1 MTFLFLLLLGRGGGT
16 GRGFRGSKGF
26 SNRLFTSS
34 EMGSSRMF
42 CTTSWRAGAG
52 VDLSRY
58 FCVLIAARP
67 SAYICRVIDPCCRS
81 AVSSLTA
88 ATSLLIYVGITNNKF
103 ISYIYFFFLTDTKL
117 IGYT

>member
-1 MTFLFLLLLGRGGGT
+1 MAFLFLLLLGRGGGT

-26 SNRLFTSS
+26 SNRVFTSS
-34 EMGSSRMF
+34 EMGSSSML

-52 VDLSRY
+52 ADLSRF

-67 SAYICRVIDPCCRS
+67 SAYICGVIDPCCRS

-88 ATSLLIYVGITNNKF
+88 AASTLIYVGI
-103 ISYIYFFFLTDTKL
+103 SYNIFHL
-117 IGYT
+117 